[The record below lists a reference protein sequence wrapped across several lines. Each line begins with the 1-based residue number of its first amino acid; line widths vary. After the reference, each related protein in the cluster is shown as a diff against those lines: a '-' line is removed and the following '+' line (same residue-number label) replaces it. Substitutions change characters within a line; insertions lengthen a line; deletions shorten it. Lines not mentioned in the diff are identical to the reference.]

1 MIIREAT
8 RTGGGYRYRIEVPGM
23 YVDADGHPL
32 PGERFVDV
40 SEAAVLGANGD
51 PDALAAAILA
61 ALDADYIAPVRDVNL
76 AAWRYERAK
85 GVARPIAAGKVARE
99 RPVAKFRDLPK

>member
-8 RTGGGYRYRIEVPGM
+8 RTGGGYRYRIEIPGM

-51 PDALAAAILA
+51 PDALAAAIDDLLGRKPHLA
-61 ALDADYIAPVRDVNL
+61 SRRPLGDIGQGARGNGTEPVGL
-76 AAWRYERAK
+76 LSILK
-85 GVARPIAAGKVARE
+85 G
-99 RPVAKFRDLPK
+99 LT